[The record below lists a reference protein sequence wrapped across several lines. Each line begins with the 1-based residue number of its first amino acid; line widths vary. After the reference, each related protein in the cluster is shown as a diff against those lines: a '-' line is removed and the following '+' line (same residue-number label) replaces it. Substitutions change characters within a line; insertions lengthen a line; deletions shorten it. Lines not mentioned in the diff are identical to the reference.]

1 MRETIARFVAG
12 QTDASMADVIY
23 PDLDQAR
30 RELTTIRE
38 AGLYLDAR

>member
-1 MRETIARFVAG
+1 MRATIARFVAG
-12 QTDASMADVIY
+12 QTDADMTSVIY

-38 AGLYLDAR
+38 AGLYLDAK